1 MKTISHSLLATCVVG
16 LFALSPAQADVIPD
30 QYIVSMKPGA
40 KAANVLARHGLGA
53 EHRYSKVFEGFC
65 AKVPPGQLARLQ
77 ADPEVARVTPDREV
91 FAFKP
96 GGGGGGGG
104 GGATTQAIPAG
115 VARIGA
121 APSASLGFTGAN
133 VGVAVVDTGID
144 LAHRD
149 LTVGTKT
156 FTAYAGTAQD
166 NNGHGTHVSGII
178 AARHNKVDVV
188 GVAPDATVYAVKVLD
203 GSGKGSDTAIIAG
216 LEWVLSTTTPENSV
230 SPPIRVVNMS
240 LGRPGTVDDDPDL
253 HTAVQAVTAAGIT
266 VVVAAGNDCDMEVSE
281 QVPATYPEVIAVGS
295 TTAKDGTSAYPK
307 LKILAD
313 TASYFTSDGA
323 WDAEAG
329 IGVTISAPGEEQEN
343 VLKGYRLSSVGIL
356 SLKVGGA
363 NGGTTRMAGTSMA
376 SPHVA
381 GVAALLYQQRGAT
394 MDPELVR
401 ACVAG
406 GAMNAAAPLN
416 SPTTCYTFDGDRE
429 GILSAPGALGYTPS
443 AAP

>member
-1 MKTISHSLLATCVVG
+1 MKTTPHSLLATSVVG
-16 LFALSPAQADVIPD
+16 LFALSTAQADVIPD

-53 EHRYSKVFEGFC
+53 EHRYSAVFEGFC

-77 ADPEVARVTPDREV
+77 ADPEVARVTPDREIL
-91 FAFKP
+91 AFKP

-104 GGATTQAIPAG
+104 GAAPAQTTPAG
-115 VARIGA
+115 VQRIGA
-121 APSASLGFTGAN
+121 APGAN
-133 VGVAVVDTGID
+133 GTINGAGVGVAVVDTGID

-149 LTVGTKT
+149 LRVGSQT
-156 FTAYAGTAQD
+156 FTAYSGTAQD

-178 AARHNKVDVV
+178 AALNNTVDVV
-188 GVAPDATVYAVKVLD
+188 GVAPGATVYAVKVLD
-203 GSGKGSDTAIIAG
+203 GSGKGSDASIIAG
-216 LEWVLSTTTPENSV
+216 LDWVAANASTCN
-230 SPPIRVVNMS
+230 PPIRVVNMS
-240 LGRPGTVDDDPDL
+240 LGRPGTLDDNPDL
-253 HTAVQAVTAAGIT
+253 RTAVQGVTGAGVT
-266 VVVAAGNDCDMEVSE
+266 VVVAAGNDCDMEVDQ

-295 TTAKDGTSAYPK
+295 TTAKDGTSAYAT

-313 TASYFTSDGA
+313 TASYFTTDGA
-323 WDAEAG
+323 WDATSG

-343 VLKGYRLSSVGIL
+343 VAKGYRLSSVGIL

-381 GVAALLYQQRGAT
+381 GVAALLYQQRGAA
-394 MDPELVR
+394 MNPELVR

-406 GAMNAAAPLN
+406 GAVNTAAPLN
-416 SPTTCYTFDGDRE
+416 SPTTCYSFDGDHE
-429 GILSAPGALGYTPS
+429 GILSAPGALGYTP
-443 AAP
+443 

>member
-30 QYIVSMKPGA
+30 QYIVSVKPGA
-40 KAANVLARHGLGA
+40 KAAQVLARHGLGA

-96 GGGGGGGG
+96 GGGGGGG
-104 GGATTQAIPAG
+104 ATTQTIPAG

-121 APSASLGFTGAN
+121 APSANLGFTGAN

-178 AARHNKVDVV
+178 AALNNTVDVV
-188 GVAPDATVYAVKVLD
+188 GVAPGATVYAVKVLD
-203 GSGKGSDTAIIAG
+203 GSGKGSDAAIIAG
-216 LEWVLSTTTPENSV
+216 LDWVADNASSCT
-230 SPPIRVVNMS
+230 PPIRVVNMS
-240 LGRPGTVDDDPDL
+240 LGRPGTVDDDPEL
-253 HTAVQAVTAAGIT
+253 HAAVQGVTEAGIT

-295 TTAKDGTSAYPK
+295 TTAKDGTTAYPK

-313 TASYFTSDGA
+313 TASYFTTDGA

-381 GVAALLYQQRGAT
+381 GVAALLYQQRSAT

-429 GILSAPGALGYTPS
+429 GILSAPGALGYTPP